1 MGMQGIKNIV
11 FDLGC
16 VLVDLDKQRC
26 IDAFNAIGAA
36 PVSVYVDECRQ
47 EDLFHDLETG
57 RSSVAEFCAEVRRKS
72 PCCRAS
78 DADIC
83 AAWASLLTGIPARRI
98 EALLRLRQQ
107 YRLFLLSNTNEIH
120 WQKAVDCFF
129 PYQGFGVEDYFER
142 IFLSYRMHL
151 VKPDHKIFTT
161 MLHDAGIVAA
171 ETLFIDDSPANC
183 AAARDLGIQVL
194 LSPAGDDWTDKL

>member
-1 MGMQGIKNIV
+1 ME
-11 FDLGC
+11 
-16 VLVDLDKQRC
+16 
-26 IDAFNAIGAA
+26 
-36 PVSVYVDECRQ
+36 S
-47 EDLFHDLETG
+47 G